1 MSGTREPEP
10 YGEVVVRQHSDG
22 AIEIVRADPVIGIA
36 FELLDQ
42 LSPEA
47 AWTNEDGHLVLA
59 QKVAYRPIR
68 FDRDGRVVVCERV
81 SDAP

>member
-1 MSGTREPEP
+1 MPGTREPEP
-10 YGEVVVRQHSDG
+10 YGEVVVQRHSDG
-22 AIEIVRADPVIGIA
+22 SIEILRADPVIGIT

-47 AWTNEDGHLVLA
+47 AWTNEDGNLVLA
-59 QKVAYRPIR
+59 EQVAYRPIR
-68 FDRDGRVVVCERV
+68 FDRDGRVVVCEQV